1 MAIPDG
7 RILWRAFVMRRSS
20 AIHLFFDGI
29 LRTYF
34 GALPRDLYF
43 WPLGC
48 VFNLRQ
54 MFSVTAPD
62 GFMLALAQRFR
73 STYAKVKVSAD
84 WLFVAVSVGLSFYF
98 FAELQGVREGTL
110 ISALGVGT
118 AVGLVKPTVQTFL
131 RERLLASTSSV
142 RNE

>member
-1 MAIPDG
+1 VEREDSLNLSIVFG
-7 RILWRAFVMRRSS
+7 
-20 AIHLFFDGI
+20 
-29 LRTYF
+29 YF
-34 GALPRDLYF
+34 KD
-43 WPLGC
+43 
-48 VFNLRQ
+48 
-54 MFSVTAPD
+54 
-62 GFMLALAQRFR
+62 
-73 STYAKVKVSAD
+73 AKVKVSAD

>member
-1 MAIPDG
+1 
-7 RILWRAFVMRRSS
+7 MRLSS
-20 AIHLFFDGI
+20 AIQLFLLRRITNVFWALCLGI
-29 LRTYF
+29 CILAIGLCFQFT
-34 GALPRDLYF
+34 AN
-43 WPLGC
+43 
-48 VFNLRQ
+48 V
-54 MFSVTAPD
+54 SVTAPD
-62 GFMLALAQRFR
+62 GFMLALAQRFS

-98 FAELQGVREGTL
+98 FSELQGVREGTL

>member
-1 MAIPDG
+1 MAIG
-7 RILWRAFVMRRSS
+7 LCFQFTANV
-20 AIHLFFDGI
+20 
-29 LRTYF
+29 
-34 GALPRDLYF
+34 
-43 WPLGC
+43 
-48 VFNLRQ
+48 
-54 MFSVTAPD
+54 SVTAPD